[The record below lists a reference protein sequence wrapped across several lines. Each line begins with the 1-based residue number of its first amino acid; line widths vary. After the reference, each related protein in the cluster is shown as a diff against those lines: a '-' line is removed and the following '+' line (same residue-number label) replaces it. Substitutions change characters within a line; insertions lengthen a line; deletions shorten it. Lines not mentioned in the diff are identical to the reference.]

1 MNGAV
6 CSASGVSLDGTDDY
20 VNITPWR
27 FGGATSFEVY
37 VKYDSFNSNSRVLG
51 FSSGQASDNVI
62 LHNQGTTSTIRSYVN
77 QGSTGKY
84 LDKSYFDSAT
94 WTHVV
99 VTVSGA
105 NMKTYK
111 NGVLVGTKTDGHEPN
126 VMTRTNHII
135 GISDW
140 VIGISDWG
148 FDGTIASVK
157 MGHGVEARR
166 KLPDLPPALTTISRL
181 PHLSPSF
188 FPSQPRAAHRLRRHL
203 PVRSP

>member
-126 VMTRTNHII
+126 VMTRTQHWL
-135 GISDW
+135 GRSAWSSD
-140 VIGISDWG
+140 GY
-148 FDGTIASVK
+148 FDGTIAYLK
-157 MGHGVEARR
+157 MWNGVEVRDSR
-166 KLPDLPPALTTISRL
+166 PPSALL
-181 PHLSPSF
+181 VHLYTF
-188 FPSQPRAAHRLRRHL
+188 
-203 PVRSP
+203 